1 MSDVE
6 KKLSGEKNQDNLIQS
21 SEGIVYGLTPISHL
35 VGTGTV
41 AGAVGV
47 AAARA
52 AGIFTSVA
60 FSETVKNSELE
71 NESKYSAELDEVF
84 TQLHEA
90 DDYIAETRQN
100 TVQLGIETRSMLDDL
115 RKQLS

>member
-6 KKLSGEKNQDNLIQS
+6 KKLSGEKDQDNLIQS

-41 AGAVGV
+41 AGVVATV
-47 AAARA
+47 AAAK

-60 FSETVKNSELE
+60 FSETAKNSELE
-71 NESKYSAELDEVF
+71 NESKYSAELDEIF

-100 TVQLGIETRSMLDDL
+100 TTRLRVETRSMLDDL
-115 RKQLS
+115 RKQLG

>member
-1 MSDVE
+1 MSNVE
-6 KKLSGEKNQDNLIQS
+6 DKLSGEKDQDNLIQS

-35 VGTGTV
+35 GG
-41 AGAVGV
+41 AGKITLAVTRTLGGGV
-47 AAARA
+47 
-52 AGIFTSVA
+52 V

-71 NESKYSAELDEVF
+71 NESKYSAELDEIF

-100 TVQLGIETRSMLDDL
+100 TTRLRVETRSMLNDL
-115 RKQLS
+115 RKQLG

>member
-6 KKLSGEKNQDNLIQS
+6 KKLSGEKDQDNLIQS

-35 VGTGTV
+35 GAVV
-41 AGAVGV
+41 AGAVVGV
-47 AAARA
+47 GAA
-52 AGIFTSVA
+52 A
-60 FSETVKNSELE
+60 FSETAKNSELE
-71 NESKYSAELDEVF
+71 NESKYSAELDEIF

-100 TVQLGIETRSMLDDL
+100 TTRLRVETRSMLDDL
-115 RKQLS
+115 RKQLG

>member
-1 MSDVE
+1 MND
-6 KKLSGEKNQDNLIQS
+6 
-21 SEGIVYGLTPISHL
+21 
-35 VGTGTV
+35 
-41 AGAVGV
+41 
-47 AAARA
+47 AAAAAAETIKAAKAAKARA
-52 AGIFTSVA
+52 AKA
-60 FSETVKNSELE
+60 FSETAKNSELE

-115 RKQLS
+115 RKQLG